1 MSRDLPPTT
10 DVVVIGAGIVGC
22 SVAFHLAAAGAG
34 AVLVLD
40 QEDAVGRGS
49 TGACAGGFRRQFTSE
64 VNIRLSQAS
73 IPMILRFTEEHGIP
87 VDVSQDGYLF
97 LVRDE
102 AAWPGFLSAVEL
114 QRSLGVEV
122 EVLEPADAGSLVP
135 GIDTSRLIGA
145 TFGPGDGIAD
155 PAALTQ
161 GYATLARRAGATFA
175 LETSVTAIEVD
186 PAGAVAGVRTSGG
199 AVAASAVVLA
209 AGAWSG
215 ALAATAGLQLP
226 IEPVPRVVVTTGAFP
241 GVPERRTLVI
251 DAASSFYFHREA
263 DGVLMGMGGHD
274 ATTFDTT
281 VDDRFVNEELVPR
294 AVTVYPPLADAG
306 IHSRWAGLYEMTPDR
321 LPVVGPAPVDGL
333 WIAGRVQRARVPARP
348 DRREG
353 GRGIDHGSSGV
364 RRCLGPFLGPVR
376 SRRPHGR
383 APCRVSARSGSHP
396 HGPKPTGSCVP
407 ARTPCS
413 VATRPDSHR
422 FRRPDREHGPGS
434 S

>member
-1 MSRDLPPTT
+1 MGDDLPRTA

-40 QEDAVGRGS
+40 REDAVGRGS
-49 TGACAGGFRRQFTSE
+49 TGACAGGFRQQFTSE

-73 IPMILRFTEEHGIP
+73 VPMILRFTEEHGIP

-97 LVRDE
+97 LVSDA
-102 AAWPGFLSAVEL
+102 AAWAGFLSAVEL

-122 EVLEPADAGSLVP
+122 EVLEPGAVGALVP
-135 GIDTSRLIGA
+135 GIDTRGLVGA
-145 TFGPGDGIAD
+145 TFGPNDGIAD

-161 GYATLARRAGATFA
+161 GYATLARRAGANFA
-175 LETSVTAIEVD
+175 LETPVTAIEVD
-186 PAGAVAGVRTSGG
+186 RSGALTGLRTSGG

-215 ALAATAGLQLP
+215 ALAATAGIELP

-241 GVPERRTLVI
+241 GAPQRRTLVI
-251 DAASSFYFHREA
+251 DAASSFYFHREG

-281 VDDRFVNEELVPR
+281 VDERFVNEELVPR
-294 AVTVYPPLADAG
+294 AVAVFPPLAEAG

-321 LPVVGPAPVDGL
+321 LPIVGPAPVDGL
-333 WIAGRVQRARVPARP
+333 WIAAGFS
-348 DRREG
+348 G
-353 GRGIDHGSSGV
+353 HG
-364 RRCLGPFLGPVR
+364 FQ
-376 SRRPHGR
+376 
-383 APCRVSARSGSHP
+383 
-396 HGPKPTGSCVP
+396 HGPIVGKVIAESITG
-407 ARTPCS
+407 ATAS
-413 VATRPDSHR
+413 VDLSALSLRR
-422 FRRPDREHGPGS
+422 FGTGDLTSEGHVV
-434 S
+434 